1 MNTQGGHVMRYSVAF
16 TRLFTL
22 FFSSV
27 FVNTAIAQTAIE
39 EVVVTA
45 QKRAE
50 TLADVP
56 LSITAITP
64 EVLDGDNIKNV
75 AELSS
80 QAPGLTVAKNE
91 GFSRAVAIRGIGFET
106 TQNVISV
113 PSVAFH
119 IDGVFIPDANALNL
133 DFIDIERVE
142 VLRGP
147 QGTLFGQNSTGG
159 TINVINKVPELREFG
174 GKFDIGVGN
183 YSLVQPRGTINIPL
197 GEAVAV
203 RASATYLNHDG
214 FSEIS
219 SGPLDGYDLDEAD
232 NLQFQG
238 KLLWQPNDNFS
249 AIFSGTH
256 FQIDSIHDRAQRH
269 VSDPSGNIRDL
280 TQDTAGTFDLDTQLF
295 SLTLEWNTPVATIKS
310 ITGYVE
316 NDMANFLDNDRG
328 ANAFLGVG
336 TQDITIST
344 RDSEAWTQE
353 INIVS
358 NNEDSRLDWILGG
371 FYMDFDKDVFF
382 DEFIDFNG
390 NGIAE
395 FGNPAER
402 SFVVLTLAN
411 RESWSI
417 YGQGTFDI
425 SDRLRLTGGVRY
437 TDDTISSSVC
447 VFFCAVPSMPSQS
460 ETEVTGKGAVEWDA
474 TENLMVY
481 FSYTRGF
488 KPGGNNLN
496 TVPAI
501 VPQLTQSETVDAFEI
516 GAKGEFLE
524 NRLQLFA
531 SGFYYEYDNMQFLT
545 QDPAPFQGGVDNVP
559 EAEVLGFELEMK
571 ALLSDGLTL
580 DAGFSVLDT
589 EFTADFLA
597 LDPVVS
603 AGLNGA
609 IFGAGGNPFNPF
621 DPIATGIRASALQN
635 IKGNSLPKAPDFSTN
650 ISLTYEASLP
660 FGALTSRLSFTHR
673 DSFASRVFGETG
685 INRTPGYELVNLN
698 FHLKPSSF
706 PNWGLVFLVTNLTD
720 EDAVN
725 SRWTN
730 NFGIQSTS
738 EEFVAPRQFIGRI
751 SYEF

>member
-1 MNTQGGHVMRYSVAF
+1 MKYSGIPTQFFV
-16 TRLFTL
+16 FTL
-22 FFSSV
+22 GLIFL
-27 FVNTAIAQTAIE
+27 NAATGQTAIE
-39 EVVVTA
+39 EIVVTA

-50 TLADVP
+50 SLADVP

-64 EVLDGDNIKNV
+64 EALDSDNIKNV

-119 IDGVFIPDANALNL
+119 VDGVFVADANALNM
-133 DFIDIERVE
+133 DFIDVERIE

-159 TINVINKVPELREFG
+159 TINVVSKLPEL
-174 GKFDIGVGN
+174 GKFSGKVDIGFGN
-183 YSLVQPRGTINIPL
+183 YELVQPRATINVPM
-197 GEAVAV
+197 GETVAL
-203 RASATYLNHDG
+203 RASATYLKHDG

-219 SGPLDGYDLDEAD
+219 SGPLDGYDLDEGD

-238 KLLWQPNDNFS
+238 KLLWQPTDNFS
-249 AIFSGTH
+249 AVFSGTH
-256 FQIDSIHDRAQRH
+256 FEIDKIHDRAQRH
-269 VSDPSGNIRDL
+269 VNDPSGNIRDL
-280 TQDTAGTFDLDTQLF
+280 TQDTAGTFDVETQLF
-295 SLTLEWNTPVATIKS
+295 SVTLQLDTGFATIKS

-328 ANAFLGVG
+328 ANSFLGFG

-344 RDSEAWTQE
+344 RDSESWVQE

-358 NNEDSRLDWILGG
+358 NTDSGLDWIVGG
-371 FYMDFDKDVFF
+371 FYMDVDKNVFF
-382 DEFIDFNG
+382 DEFIDFDFNG
-390 NGIAE
+390 VAIL
-395 FGNPAER
+395 GNPAER
-402 SFVVLTLAN
+402 SFVVTTMAN

-417 YGQGTFDI
+417 FGQATYEVTDN
-425 SDRLRLTGGVRY
+425 LRLTGGIRY

-447 VFFCAVPSMPSQS
+447 VFFCAVPSTPGQT
-460 ETEVTGKGAVEWDA
+460 EKEVTGKGAIELDVTD
-474 TENLMVY
+474 NLMLY

-496 TVPAI
+496 TVPTI
-501 VPQLTQSETVDAFEI
+501 VPQLTQPEKIDAYEI
-516 GAKGEFLE
+516 GAKGEFL
-524 NRLQLFA
+524 NDRLQLFA
-531 SGFYYEYDNMQFLT
+531 SGFYYEYENMQFLT
-545 QDPAPFQGGVDNVP
+545 ADPAAFQGGVDNVP

-571 ALLSDGLTL
+571 GLLSDGLTL
-580 DAGFSVLDT
+580 DAGFSYLDT
-589 EFTADFLA
+589 EFTEDYMA

-603 AGLNGA
+603 AGLIGA

-621 DPIATGIRASALQN
+621 DAISTGIRTNALQN
-635 IKGNSLPKAPDFSTN
+635 IKGNSLPKAPEFSTN
-650 ISLTYEASLP
+650 ISLTYQASLP
-660 FGALTSRLSFTHR
+660 LGDLTSRLSFTHR
-673 DSFASRVFGETG
+673 DAFASRVFGSTG
-685 INRTPGYELVNLN
+685 INKTPGHELVNLS
-698 FHLKPSSF
+698 FYLKPASF
-706 PNWGLVFLVTNLTD
+706 QNWGLSFLITNLTD

-730 NFGIQSTS
+730 NFGIQTTS